1 MNYLTNDEKN
11 KIYNLFHLYGHKK
24 GLEEYQI
31 KLFRRHLAAYRIQK
45 EWFKMRYNPYHPV
58 GRKYIEKTWN
68 DCFMNDL

>member
-45 EWFKMRYNPYHPV
+45 EWFKMRYNPHHPV

-68 DCFMNDL
+68 DCL